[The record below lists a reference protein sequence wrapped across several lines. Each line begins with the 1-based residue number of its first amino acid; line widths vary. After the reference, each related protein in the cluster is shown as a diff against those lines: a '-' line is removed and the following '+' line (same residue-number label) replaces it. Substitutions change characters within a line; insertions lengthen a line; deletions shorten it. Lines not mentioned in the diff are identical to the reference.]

1 MSALP
6 TADQTTTAGG
16 LPTAPAPVATM
27 MATSSL
33 VALLGRLGE
42 HRALFTRVVI
52 VQYLLLVGGAGIAVL
67 SVRSAAAAVTTTS
80 NAALLVGVLGAL
92 VVVVGVLAW
101 TESWLSHVLAYRAI
115 DTLRLAVHAALAR
128 LAPLGLGRR
137 RSGATAAAAM
147 SDLEAMEWFFAHTL
161 GQLLA
166 GTVAAITLSAG
177 TALVFGWPGLVV
189 LLAQLGVL
197 AIPLVAAPVAR
208 RQGRALRAAIADL
221 SATVVEG
228 RRSAR
233 ELVLLGLLDQHRQDL
248 REATGQV
255 QSVRRRTAARTG
267 AEQAAQ
273 EAIVAAAVIAMLL
286 VALRLVAGGD
296 LQRVDV
302 PVCTVLVGAGLAPVL
317 AMVAG
322 LQRLGEMNAAAA
334 RVAELLEA
342 PATRALGGRTDLQG
356 PREQEGAVRVEEL
369 QVRYP
374 GSGATVLSGL
384 DASIAPGEQVALVG
398 ASGAGKTTLL
408 HTLARLFEPAAG
420 QVVVDGIAVAGEDPE
435 RTRRRVA
442 LVGQHPHLFRSSVR
456 ANLLLADPARSDT
469 ELWQTL
475 GVVGLA
481 DFVAALPGGLDSAVA
496 ENGATWSGGQ
506 RQRLGLARGLLVEPS
521 VLLLDEPTAHLDA
534 ASELAVMTAL
544 ATARRGRTTVIA
556 SHRPSTVRRCGR
568 VLLLD
573 GGRVVADGSHER
585 LLATEPAYAAL
596 LARADQGS
604 SPESG
609 DPDLLL
615 KPVR

>member
-1 MSALP
+1 MTAL
-6 TADQTTTAGG
+6 A
-16 LPTAPAPVATM
+16 V
-27 MATSSL
+27 
-33 VALLGRLGE
+33 LLGRLGE
-42 HRALFTRVVI
+42 HRALFTRVVV
-52 VQYLLLVGGAGIAVL
+52 VQYLLLVGGAAVAVL

-80 NAALLVGVLGAL
+80 NATLLVGVLGAL
-92 VVVVGVLAW
+92 VLVVGVMAW

-166 GTVAAITLSAG
+166 GAATAITITAA
-177 TALVFGWPGLVV
+177 TALVFGWPALVV
-189 LLAQLGVL
+189 LIAQLSVL
-197 AIPLVAAPVAR
+197 AIPLLAAPLAR
-208 RQGRALRAAIADL
+208 RQGEALRARIADL

-233 ELVLLGLLDQHRQDL
+233 ELILLGLLDQHRQDL
-248 REATGQV
+248 REATGHV
-255 QSVRRRTAARTG
+255 QAVRRRTAARTG

-273 EAIVAAAVIAMLL
+273 EAITAAAVIAMLL
-286 VALRLVAGGD
+286 VALHLVAAGR
-296 LQRVDV
+296 LERVDV

-334 RVAELLEA
+334 RVAELLDA
-342 PATRALGGRTDLQG
+342 PATRALGGRTDLDG
-356 PREQEGAVRVEEL
+356 PRDQRGAVRVDGL

-374 GSGATVLSGL
+374 GSSALVLSGL

-408 HTLARLFEPAAG
+408 HTLARLFEPADG
-420 QVVVDGIAVAGEDPE
+420 QVLVDGVAVAAEDPE

-456 ANLLLADPARSDT
+456 ANLLLADPARTDA
-469 ELWQTL
+469 ELWQAL
-475 GVVGLA
+475 RVVGLA
-481 DFVAALPGGLDSAVA
+481 DFVASLPGGLDTAVA

-534 ASELAVMTAL
+534 ATELAVMTAL

-556 SHRPSTVRRCGR
+556 SHRPSTVRRCQR

-573 GGRVVADGSHER
+573 GGRVVADGGHEH
-585 LLATEPAYAAL
+585 LLTTEPAYASL
-596 LARADQGS
+596 LARTEQGS
-604 SPESG
+604 SPERG
-609 DPDLLL
+609 DPDLPLVA
-615 KPVR
+615 PGVRS